1 MDKHCSALLLLVW
14 NVLCKQHGA
23 HSYTRLRAGMVGG
36 LNPIPTPPSTYAN
49 VSLEMYPSK
58 SLLAEELLEGM
69 FLR

>member
-1 MDKHCSALLLLVW
+1 MYSA
-14 NVLCKQHGA
+14 NSME

-36 LNPIPTPPSTYAN
+36 LNPIPTPTSTYAN